1 MCPNDTSKN
10 RSSVGKLKAEAVLEH
25 EPIEILYHEN
35 GKVAC
40 EKWESGKSPDGLEF
54 REYHENGK
62 VACEKWEPGK
72 GPDGLECRKSYED
85 GNIIDEY

>member
-40 EKWESGKSPDGLEF
+40 EKWE
-54 REYHENGK
+54 
-62 VACEKWEPGK
+62 PGK